1 MLAKNMNLSASDS
14 LTVGDLDFDGEL
26 VVDGR
31 LTRGTTILFAGL
43 KLNDDSDN
51 PIFEFPDRFKI

>member
-31 LTRGTTILFAGL
+31 LTRGTTILDAGL
-43 KLNDDSDN
+43 KLD
-51 PIFEFPDRFKI
+51 